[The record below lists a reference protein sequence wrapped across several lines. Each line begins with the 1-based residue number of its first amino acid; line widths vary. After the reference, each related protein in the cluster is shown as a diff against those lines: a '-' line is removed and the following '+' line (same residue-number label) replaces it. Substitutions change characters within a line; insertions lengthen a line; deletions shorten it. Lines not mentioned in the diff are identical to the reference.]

1 METNYKTVL
10 EYLKTA
16 SLRGSKLGL
25 ERITELCERLG
36 NPQNKIKVIHVA
48 GTNGKGSFCAMLSAV
63 LHDAG
68 YTIGNFSSPALTEVV
83 DSFRI
88 NGSKISHT
96 DFSEIMSDIIPQCE
110 SMNDKPTEFE
120 VLTAAA
126 YQMFVYKKCDIA
138 IVECGMGGDTDSTN
152 VITAPLLSVITNIA
166 VDHTAFLGSTIQEI
180 SSHKTGI
187 IKEKCPVLYG
197 GNDTESL
204 EIIRK
209 TAEKKQ
215 APLTITNHS
224 KIKNVCSDIHGTS
237 LDFNNF
243 NEVKTPLT
251 GTYQQYNIANVLTA
265 VEILRQYGL
274 DIPDSC
280 VKSGLKSTKWHG
292 RFELI
297 SENPIIIFDGAHNPD
312 GIKQVSASIEKY
324 FKNQKIALLISVMA
338 DKDYTL
344 YPELLGKYINHAF
357 TVRADNPRALDS
369 QTLADTFLNRNIPAI
384 AFSNLSDGV
393 KSAVHYATDNN
404 IPLVALGSLYLYK
417 DFIKSLNPHNLHE

>member
-1 METNYKTVL
+1 MEKNYKTVL

-16 SLRGSKLGL
+16 SLRGSRLGM
-25 ERITELCERLG
+25 ERITELCEKLG
-36 NPQNKIKVIHVA
+36 NPQNKIKIIHVA

-63 LHDAG
+63 LRESG
-68 YTIGNFSSPALTEVV
+68 YTAGGFSSPALTEVT

-88 NGSKISHT
+88 NGSKISRT
-96 DFSEIMSDIIPQCE
+96 EFTEIMANIIPVCE
-110 SMNDKPTEFE
+110 SMDDKPTEFE
-120 VLTAAA
+120 ILTAVA

-138 IVECGMGGDTDSTN
+138 VVECGMGGDTDSTN

-180 SSHKTGI
+180 ASHKAGI

-197 GNDTESL
+197 GNDTEAL
-204 EIIRK
+204 EIISK

-215 APLTITNHS
+215 SPLTITNHS
-224 KIKNVCSDIHGTS
+224 RIKNVCSDIYGTS
-237 LDFNNF
+237 LDFDNF
-243 NEVKTPLT
+243 NKVKTPLT

-280 VKSGLKSTKWHG
+280 VKSGLELTEWHG

-297 SENPIIIFDGAHNPD
+297 SENPTIIFDGAHNPD
-312 GIKQVSASIEKY
+312 GIKQASASIEKY
-324 FKNQKIALLISVMA
+324 FNNQKIALLISVMA
-338 DKDYTL
+338 DKDYAL
-344 YPELLGKYINHAF
+344 YPELLGKYINCAF

-369 QTLADTFLNRNIPAI
+369 QTLADAFLNRNIPAI
-384 AFSNLSDGV
+384 AFSDLSDGV
-393 KSAVHYATDNN
+393 KSAIDYATDNN
-404 IPLVALGSLYLYK
+404 IPLIALGSLYLYK
-417 DFIKSLNPHNLHE
+417 DFTKILNPHSLHE